1 MSFLKR
7 VLRGKP
13 PTPEEIE
20 ARRQQEEARRRQE
33 EQARAAAAQADVE
46 RVLGPDLAAMEEPTT
61 PEEAKIAI
69 KLVRLRKQEIQAE
82 KKALAS
88 ELADVREEWRDRQAG
103 RYSTRGM
110 GRGMGG
116 QIIRA
121 SVQTKR
127 RSERMGHAQTV
138 NQFSDRRQEL
148 DEMLRAL
155 DKLIIQFERVAISRK
170 SE

>member
-20 ARRQQEEARRRQE
+20 ARLRQEETRRRQE
-33 EQARAAAAQADVE
+33 EEARVAAAQAESD
-46 RVLGPDLAAMEEPTT
+46 RVLGPDLAAIEEPTT
-61 PEEAKIAI
+61 PDEAKLAI

-82 KKALAS
+82 KKALAA

-116 QIIRA
+116 KIVRA
-121 SVQTKR
+121 SIQANR

-138 NQFSDRRQEL
+138 NQFSDQRQEL
-148 DEMLRAL
+148 DEALRTL
-155 DKLIIQFERVAISRK
+155 DLLIVKFERIAISRK
-170 SE
+170 QA